1 VKEKIR
7 VEPRLREVEKKRAAK
22 ITKHM
27 KLAPSASSG
36 TRFNNDEGWPF
47 GKSGVGF
54 SYPVSELI
62 EMAVISCSGIG
73 LIPPISRSP
82 FRGITIFII
91 LCEITDYRNKTSKEK
106 ADPSRALLS
115 LLTHI
120 SVRAGG
126 ESDGCTH
133 SFI

>member
-7 VEPRLREVEKKRAAK
+7 MEPRLREVEKERAAK

-54 SYPVSELI
+54 PYPVSELI

-73 LIPPISRSP
+73 LIPPISKSP
-82 FRGITIFII
+82 FPGNNLFYHSLRNHGI
-91 LCEITDYRNKTSKEK
+91 
-106 ADPSRALLS
+106 
-115 LLTHI
+115 
-120 SVRAGG
+120 
-126 ESDGCTH
+126 
-133 SFI
+133 